1 MTALGVRAMGV
12 TIIDVARSAR
22 VSPSTVSRVIAD
34 HPRISQTTKDKVR
47 QAMRELGYYPNAI
60 ARSLVN
66 QTSNSLGVIRS
77 RITEQAFSN
86 PFFPD
91 VIRGISS
98 VARQH
103 HLSLVLSTNSGTSS
117 EDLECLNMLR
127 QRQVDGV
134 VLLASHRDDQ
144 LIPALA
150 DEEFPFVLIGRHAG
164 PEAIS
169 WVNNDN
175 VAAAREAAE
184 LLLQRGFERVAC
196 LAGDPDLVVSI
207 DRMQGYVEVLTAH
220 GLEVDEDLIAYSDF
234 SLDGSYQAVKG
245 LLGKGKAF
253 TGLFCV
259 DDLLA
264 VGAIRALQELGV
276 RVGTDVGVIGFND
289 TVLGAC
295 IDPPLTTVRV
305 PIYELGQAAAE
316 ILVEQIHATG
326 PIPNHRILPAQLVV
340 RQSC

>member
-144 LIPALA
+144 LIP
-150 DEEFPFVLIGRHAG
+150 
-164 PEAIS
+164 
-169 WVNNDN
+169 
-175 VAAAREAAE
+175 
-184 LLLQRGFERVAC
+184 RVS
-196 LAGDPDLVVSI
+196 G
-207 DRMQGYVEVLTAH
+207 
-220 GLEVDEDLIAYSDF
+220 
-234 SLDGSYQAVKG
+234 
-245 LLGKGKAF
+245 
-253 TGLFCV
+253 
-259 DDLLA
+259 
-264 VGAIRALQELGV
+264 
-276 RVGTDVGVIGFND
+276 
-289 TVLGAC
+289 
-295 IDPPLTTVRV
+295 
-305 PIYELGQAAAE
+305 
-316 ILVEQIHATG
+316 
-326 PIPNHRILPAQLVV
+326 
-340 RQSC
+340 